1 MKPSTAVIIFP
12 HQLFRNPLRIE
23 GTKTSYLVEDDL
35 FFSQYAFHKQKLIL
49 HRSSMKYYQDY
60 LIDQG
65 VQVRYIEAHDPFSKL
80 PALFQFLKQEG
91 FEQVHTYHPN
101 DYLLERRLDRA
112 SLKAGLELIFHPSP
126 MFLNN
131 QTGDL
136 DLLGTKKT
144 YFQTPFYIEQRK
156 KRGILLD
163 ANNQALGGQWSFDTE
178 NRKRLP
184 KGYTVPSH
192 PAPAITGYAQEAVD
206 YVETHFP
213 GNLGI
218 SDPIKWSDLQSGY
231 YPCTHQEAEVALND
245 FIKERLPDFGS
256 YEDAMST
263 EHRFLFHSVLS
274 PLLNIGLLEPRQLID
289 AALEAYYPGKAPLNS
304 TEGFIRQ
311 VIGWR
316 EFVQLIYQKIGVE
329 QRTRN
334 FWGFTNPMPEALYRG
349 DTGIIPV
356 DHCIQTLKETGY
368 NHHIERLMILGNF
381 MLLCEIHPDAVY
393 RWFMEHY
400 IDAYDWVM
408 VPNVYGMSQFA
419 DGGRM
424 TTKPYVSGSNYI
436 MKMSNYPKGDWQAIW
451 DGLFWRFLDK
461 HRKVFQRNPRW
472 AMLIRSWD
480 GMDAAKRAQ
489 HLENAEQFL
498 ARLLT

>member
-1 MKPSTAVIIFP
+1 MPSTATIVFP
-12 HQLFRNPLRIE
+12 HQLFKHPLVLENNQHI
-23 GTKTSYLVEDDL
+23 YLVELDV
-35 FFSQYAFHKQKLIL
+35 FFRQYAFHKQKLIL
-49 HRSSMKYYQDY
+49 HRSSMQYYRDY
-60 LIDQG
+60 LHQLGCKVD
-65 VQVRYIEAHDPFSKL
+65 YIESGSAEANIPG
-80 PALFQFLKQEG
+80 LFQMLKDRG
-91 FEQVHTYHPN
+91 YSQVHVYQPN
-101 DYLLERRLDRA
+101 DYIVELRLRRAA
-112 SLKAGLELIFHPSP
+112 SKMGLELRLEPSP

-131 QTGDL
+131 QVTDI
-136 DLLGTKKT
+136 DRLGNKKT

-156 KRGILLD
+156 RRNILLENGD
-163 ANNQALGGQWSFDTE
+163 QPIGGQWSLDSE
-178 NRKRLP
+178 NRKKLP
-184 KGYTVPSH
+184 KGYQVPDC
-192 PAPAITGYAQEAVD
+192 PAPALTNYAQDAVN
-206 YVETHFP
+206 YVEQNFANH
-213 GNLGI
+213 LG
-218 SDPIKWSDLQSGY
+218 SSQPVQWGLKQSGY
-231 YPCTHQEAEVALND
+231 YPCTHEEARQALDD
-245 FIKERLPDFGS
+245 FIEKRLTDFGS

-263 EHRFLFHSVLS
+263 QHRFMFHSVFS
-274 PLLNIGLLEPRQLID
+274 PLLNIGLLEPNEVIEAVQ
-289 AALEAYYPGKAPLNS
+289 EAYYAGRVPLNS
-304 TEGFIRQ
+304 AEGFIRQ

-316 EFVQLIYQKIGVE
+316 EFVQLVYQKIGVE

-334 FWGFTNPMPEALYRG
+334 FWGFTNPMPAALYRG

-356 DHCIQTLKETGY
+356 DHCIQSLKETGY

-393 RWFMEHY
+393 QWFMEHY

-436 MKMSNYPKGDWQAIW
+436 MKMSNFPKGDWQEKW

-461 HRKVFQRNPRW
+461 HRLVFQRNPRW

-480 GMDAAKRAQ
+480 TMDTAKRSK

-498 ARLLT
+498 TSLLT